1 MHNYKKVIDL
11 SNELIASVENRNGFL
26 MQQTIEALDLAYKDE
41 FGDSL
46 DCYDAIKAFV
56 LMNLASAKYFSF
68 NNMFSLTHLRYND
81 VAERMDGFLKTGTYS
96 DEQKAEVKSLFTELE
111 KVHKATPER
120 HQNMCVNRYDTRY
133 CLCRVLPAN
142 KTGSHMVPNFLAHP
156 TFSWDGEGKRFHEAL
171 NHHFMNEP
179 DKNCQFYGREVPDWR
194 FAMGKGKET
203 VTDEDIQKNINQLE
217 YDNEFCSRCEDRFG
231 VLESVYS
238 QFYNGQLK
246 TVYPRIAYLF
256 WLSVLWR
263 MSMGSM
269 SIFMDMHDELALRKL
284 LDENMLDNAKD
295 IEKSDS
301 GLGEWKYAMFKADGL
316 RDGDKGILGYRK
328 DCSPY
333 VVMYN
338 DLVMVFYHT
347 DPKDEELSIGP
358 IEVRREMLND
368 WHSSEKSSA
377 VDRRWFWNVRDW
389 FDESSYEFYDPAK
402 EKALITIREKERS
415 EDRVFSDSDKEE
427 GIKVAR
433 LAAGPRDK
441 QLRIRKFERILV
453 AWKRK
458 NEAEESGEVY
468 DPLADE
474 ELFLQQRDFDMYYQD
489 IAAISRIRSE
499 HGKVRKF
506 PFYDEARKAIPDEK
520 EWKAQEPKL
529 GDKDYLNAMEEFL
542 SDIGQEDLEELFGGV
557 QKPYVNPYA
566 GIGRNDPCPCG
577 SGKKFKKCCGM
588 RTKG

>member
-120 HQNMCVNRYDTRY
+120 HQNMCVNRYDTRC

-194 FAMGKGKET
+194 FAQGEGKKE
-203 VTDEDIQKNINQLE
+203 VTEEDIEKNVNQLE

-231 VLESVYS
+231 VLESAYS
-238 QFYNGQLK
+238 IFYSGQQK
-246 TVYPRIAYLF
+246 TIHPRVAYLF

-295 IEKSDS
+295 IEK
-301 GLGEWKYAMFKADGL
+301 
-316 RDGDKGILGYRK
+316 
-328 DCSPY
+328 
-333 VVMYN
+333 
-338 DLVMVFYHT
+338 
-347 DPKDEELSIGP
+347 
-358 IEVRREMLND
+358 
-368 WHSSEKSSA
+368 
-377 VDRRWFWNVRDW
+377 
-389 FDESSYEFYDPAK
+389 
-402 EKALITIREKERS
+402 
-415 EDRVFSDSDKEE
+415 
-427 GIKVAR
+427 
-433 LAAGPRDK
+433 
-441 QLRIRKFERILV
+441 
-453 AWKRK
+453 KR
-458 NEAEESGEVY
+458 
-468 DPLADE
+468 
-474 ELFLQQRDFDMYYQD
+474 
-489 IAAISRIRSE
+489 
-499 HGKVRKF
+499 
-506 PFYDEARKAIPDEK
+506 
-520 EWKAQEPKL
+520 
-529 GDKDYLNAMEEFL
+529 
-542 SDIGQEDLEELFGGV
+542 
-557 QKPYVNPYA
+557 
-566 GIGRNDPCPCG
+566 
-577 SGKKFKKCCGM
+577 
-588 RTKG
+588 